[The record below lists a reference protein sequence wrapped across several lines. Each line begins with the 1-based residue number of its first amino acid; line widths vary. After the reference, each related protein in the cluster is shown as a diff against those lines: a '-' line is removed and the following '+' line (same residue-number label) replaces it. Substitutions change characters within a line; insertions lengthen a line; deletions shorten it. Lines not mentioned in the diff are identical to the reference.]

1 MSELPRDSVIGR
13 PVAPDP
19 GEAVLAEFRADRAA
33 YWRSHLILAVAG
45 GAAAGLV
52 LVAMGN
58 GDPWVGPVAALL
70 AVGARAAYLA
80 SEALSDRWVLT
91 ERRLLGPGGQV
102 VPLSALTQV
111 RPFFG
116 AVQLVTRG
124 GDKHLLKY
132 LADAQSVVSRID
144 RARGQG

>member
-1 MSELPRDSVIGR
+1 MPDLPRDSVIGR
-13 PVAPDP
+13 PVAPEA
-19 GEAVLAEFRADRAA
+19 GEAVLAEFPADRAA
-33 YWRSHLILAVAG
+33 YWRSHAALAVAG

-52 LVAMGN
+52 LLALGN
-58 GDPWVGPVAALL
+58 PHAWVGPVAAGL
-70 AVGARAAYLA
+70 AVGLRAAYLA

-102 VPLSALTQV
+102 VPLSALTGV

-124 GDKHLLKY
+124 GDKHLMKY
-132 LADAQSVVSRID
+132 LADAPAAVARID

>member
-1 MSELPRDSVIGR
+1 MPEPSRDTVIGR

-19 GEAVLAEFRADRAA
+19 GEAVLDEFRADRGV
-33 YWRSHLILAVAG
+33 YWRTHLILAVLAG
-45 GAAAGLV
+45 VAAGLV

-58 GDPWVGPVAALL
+58 PDPWVGPLAALL
-70 AVGARAAYLA
+70 AVGVRAAYLA

-91 ERRLLGPGGQV
+91 ERRVLGPGGQV
-102 VPLSALTQV
+102 VALAALTRV

-124 GDKHLLKY
+124 GDKHLMKY
-132 LADAQSVVSRID
+132 LADAPAAVAAID